1 MKKPNYM
8 KKIVIAV
15 ILSTSVVTQAFA
27 SINASPENTIDYRHN
42 IMKAMDA
49 QANAIGQILA
59 LMVPD
64 TNLAGHFEALLIATR
79 QAKAA
84 FKEHV
89 EGGKAKPEIW
99 KNWADFSARL
109 DKMEAGA
116 IQAIAAAKQGGVAGG
131 VGEAALDAMP
141 CKGCHDVYKEK

>member
-1 MKKPNYM
+1 MKKL
-8 KKIVIAV
+8 VIAV

-27 SINASPENTIDYRHN
+27 TINASPENTIDYRHN
-42 IMKAMDA
+42 IMKSMDA

-59 LMVPD
+59 LMVPE
-64 TNLAGHFEALLIATR
+64 TNLASHFEALLIATR
-79 QAKAA
+79 QAKIA

-89 EGGKAKPEIW
+89 EGGKAKPEVW

-116 IQAIAAAKQGGVAGG
+116 LQAIALAKQGAGTGG

-141 CKGCHDVYKEK
+141 CKSCHDIYKEK